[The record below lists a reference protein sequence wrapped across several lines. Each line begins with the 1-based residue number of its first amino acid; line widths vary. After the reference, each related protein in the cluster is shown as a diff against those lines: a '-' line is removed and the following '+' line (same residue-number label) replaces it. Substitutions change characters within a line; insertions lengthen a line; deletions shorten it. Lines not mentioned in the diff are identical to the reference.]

1 MTGKELKKILT
12 AVKSERRGGAPHE
25 AWVKQNRDVLMM
37 QVRNTTD
44 PATRES
50 FSGYTRHFFSIF
62 VPTESLALAARA
74 VGLFLLVIGTV
85 FGGGLVSAQA
95 YRDAAPGKTFY
106 NMKLA
111 VERVQLFLAP
121 NDEYRTRLHTEIA
134 DRRLDEIAKLA
145 EGPLADQQ
153 LAVGVLEDFGREVLA
168 LQSGLEKLHAADP
181 AGMVE
186 TAKLTERKMAV
197 YQNVLR
203 KAGASLPAS
212 LQSSVSRTR
221 DLLDGVTIAAMA
233 VIVEQHLAG
242 NASTPRVVIDNKFED
257 RIRQAETKLDTAAAK
272 DGERV
277 APKASQAKAAIAEAK
292 ELLKDQQYQA
302 ALSKMVEVAELTKE
316 VEAAVEARAVEDDQA
331 VEVEVEEVGEEVTGE
346 ENEEEVKTE
355 ESAET
360 APVPAGSSEVSD
372 DAVGSGSR

>member
-1 MTGKELKKILT
+1 
-12 AVKSERRGGAPHE
+12 
-25 AWVKQNRDVLMM
+25 MM

-50 FSGYTRHFFSIF
+50 LSGYTRHFFSIF

-153 LAVGVLEDFGREVLA
+153 LAAGVLEDFGREVLA

-316 VEAAVEARAVEDDQA
+316 VEAAVEAQA
-331 VEVEVEEVGEEVTGE
+331 VEEAQAAEDGQAVEADEEVTGE

-355 ESAET
+355 ESAEA
-360 APVPAGSSEVSD
+360 APVPAGSSEASD